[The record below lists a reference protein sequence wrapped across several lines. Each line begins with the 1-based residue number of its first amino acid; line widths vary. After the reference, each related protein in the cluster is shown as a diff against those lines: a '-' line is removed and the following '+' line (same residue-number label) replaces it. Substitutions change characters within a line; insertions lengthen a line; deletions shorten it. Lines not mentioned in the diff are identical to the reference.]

1 MPSVRTRVRRLPD
14 RGRYDR
20 STIDAEVSRFLRRRY
35 GVICLGKLGFEGVK
49 DVRVGKIIEIEI
61 DEVHAKAPELKER
74 LQKMADEML
83 ANPVIEDY
91 EVRV

>member
-1 MPSVRTRVRRLPD
+1 MKATVLVRLKTEVLDVQGEAVRR
-14 RGRYDR
+14 
-20 STIDAEVSRFLRRRY
+20 A
-35 GVICLGKLGFEGVK
+35 LGKLGFKGVK
-49 DVRVGKIIEIEI
+49 DVRVGKVIEIEI
-61 DEVHAKAPELKER
+61 DEAHARAPDLKQR